1 MKGLFVKDLK
11 LLSKSA
17 RSYVIILLVV
27 IVWMT
32 QLTDSNESFIIGYTA
47 MMAGIFITNTITMDT
62 NGGSLPYLM
71 TLPGTRKT
79 YVIEKY
85 LLIITGTFL
94 FSMLIAFGCMAL
106 NPNRWI
112 QILIEGVA
120 IFATISFYHMI
131 MVPLQLKYNEKS
143 RIALLGIL
151 GGAILTSLL
160 ISNLANKANSARM
173 WISLSA
179 VKNAVIDFAERVLS
193 WNKIMVIIV
202 LCWFW
207 FLCWGVSIFF
217 SIRIMQK
224 KEF

>member
-17 RSYVIILLVV
+17 RSYVILLLVV

-47 MMAGIFITNTITMDT
+47 MMAGIFITNTITMDM

-71 TLPGTRKT
+71 TLPCTRKI
-79 YVIEKY
+79 YAIEKY

-94 FSMLIAFGCMAL
+94 CSMLIAFGCIVI
-106 NPNRWI
+106 NPNRWL
-112 QILIEGVA
+112 QILIEGIA
-120 IFATISFYHMI
+120 IFATISFYNMI

-151 GGAILTSLL
+151 GAAILTAV
-160 ISNLANKANSARM
+160 IVSNLANKANAARM
-173 WISLSA
+173 WVSLSA

-193 WNKIMVIIV
+193 WDIITVVIV

-207 FLCWGVSIFF
+207 ALCWGVSIFF
-217 SIRIMQK
+217 SIRIMEK

>member
-1 MKGLFVKDLK
+1 MKGLVVKDLK

-17 RSYVIILLVV
+17 KSYIFLLLVV

-47 MMAGIFITNTITMDT
+47 MMAGIFITNTITMDM

-71 TLPGTRKT
+71 TLPCTRKT

-85 LLIITGTFL
+85 FLIITGTFL
-94 FSMLIAFGCMAL
+94 FSILIAFGCIAI
-106 NPNRWI
+106 NPNRWL

-120 IFATISFYHMI
+120 IFATISFYNMI

-151 GGAILTSLL
+151 GGAILTAV
-160 ISNLANKANSARM
+160 IVSNLANKANAARM

-179 VKNAVIDFAERVLS
+179 VKNTVIDFAEKVLS
-193 WNKIMVIIV
+193 WNRITVAIV

-207 FLCWGVSIFF
+207 ALCWGVSIFF
-217 SIRIMQK
+217 SIRIMEK